1 MRTPR
6 ALLVL
11 GGSVAA
17 LPFVFAG
24 VAQAAPDPAPAP
36 TPPPASAPPTGPA
49 YICDNIFSVPPATYG
64 YTNCQA
70 FGDVKKPNAFILD
83 TKHYMLIPRKGDT
96 IQKYS
101 CYGGYDD
108 LPTSI
113 APKHCD
119 PVGSAV
125 PSAEAPPPVPYTLAP
140 AK

>member
-11 GGSVAA
+11 GGAVVA

-24 VAQAAPDPAPAP
+24 VAQADPAPAP
-36 TPPPASAPPTGPA
+36 TPPPAAVAPTGPA
-49 YICDNIFSVPPATYG
+49 YVCDTVWSVPPATYG
-64 YTNCQA
+64 YTNCQP
-70 FGDVKKPNAFILD
+70 FGDVQQPNAFIID
-83 TKHYMLIPRKGDT
+83 TKRYLLIPRTGDT
-96 IQKYS
+96 RQKYS

-108 LPTSI
+108 LPTAI

-125 PSAEAPPPVPYTLAP
+125 PAAQASPAPPFTPGPW
-140 AK
+140 K

>member
-11 GGSVAA
+11 GGAVAA

-24 VAQAAPDPAPAP
+24 VAQAAPDTA
-36 TPPPASAPPTGPA
+36 PPATPNAPTGPA
-49 YICDNIFSVPPATYG
+49 YVCDTVWSVPPATYG
-64 YTNCQA
+64 YTNCQP
-70 FGDVKKPNAFILD
+70 FGDVQQPNAFITD
-83 TKHYMLIPRKGDT
+83 TKRYMLIPRTGDPQ
-96 IQKYS
+96 QKYS

-108 LPTSI
+108 LPTAI

-125 PSAEAPPPVPYTLAP
+125 PSAEATPAPPFSPPPWTT
-140 AK
+140 K